1 MTPAREGA
9 AAPAGG
15 RADADAGADAG
26 ADADAEAVAR
36 LRAAQLL
43 LWYPRPWRERYG
55 EEFTELLV
63 SDIAERPGSLGRTL
77 DVAKGGML
85 ARLAGAGLTGAGL
98 AVHPGDPA
106 AARGRQVAASLGSL
120 GAAAAVF
127 LIVGAAQ
134 WSQLLIGWVW
144 AARRQPGTAAP
155 LLAADRNATLGI
167 SAAIIALL
175 ALGVLAAL
183 PVLVTVA
190 ARLAAP
196 GSAAKR
202 ARLAVPAVTLIGALT
217 WLVIGGRSLENNWI
231 GTGGL
236 HSPVPG
242 GLAAFTWAVTLF
254 VSAYWAHP
262 GVLSAFPGAEL
273 AWMELSPLLLA
284 VAVASAVLLVRRA
297 GLSPRVARF
306 EARLGLA
313 CCVVM
318 TAFLALCAAWLA
330 ADGPL
335 AGGTALFHAGWINV
349 ASTGI
354 LALTLTVAVAAART
368 ARRTLANGLAGR

>member
-1 MTPAREGA
+1 MTPAGVGA
-9 AAPAGG
+9 AAPSGSHADVTD
-15 RADADAGADAG
+15 ADADAA
-26 ADADAEAVAR
+26 AEAAAR
-36 LRAAQLL
+36 LRAARLL
-43 LWYPRPWRERYG
+43 LWYPRQWRERYA

-63 SDIAERPGSLGRTL
+63 SDIAERPGSVGRTL
-77 DVAKGGML
+77 DVAKGGLL

-98 AVHPGDPA
+98 TVQPGDPA
-106 AARGRQVAASLGSL
+106 AARRRQVAASLGSL
-120 GAAAAVF
+120 GAASAVF

-144 AARRQPGTAAP
+144 AARRQQPGAAAP
-155 LLAADRNATLGI
+155 LLTAGRNATFGI
-167 SAAIIALL
+167 SAAVIALL
-175 ALGVLAAL
+175 AIGVLAAL

-190 ARLAAP
+190 ARLVAP
-196 GSAAKR
+196 RSAAQR

-217 WLVIGGRSLENNWI
+217 GLVIGGRSMENNWI

-242 GLAAFTWAVTLF
+242 GLAAFIWAVTLF

-262 GVLSAFPGAEL
+262 GVLNTFPGAEL

-284 VAVASAVLLVRRA
+284 VAVASAVILVRRA
-297 GLSPRVARF
+297 GLSPCLARF

-335 AGGTALFHAGWINV
+335 ASGTALFHAGWINV
-349 ASTGI
+349 ASTGV
-354 LALTLTVAVAAART
+354 LALTLTVAVAAVRT
-368 ARRTLANGLAGR
+368 ARRTLANPSTTA

>member
-1 MTPAREGA
+1 
-9 AAPAGG
+9 
-15 RADADAGADAG
+15 
-26 ADADAEAVAR
+26 VCR

-43 LWYPRPWRERYG
+43 LWYPRPWRDRYG

-77 DVAKGGML
+77 DVAKGGLL
-85 ARLAGAGLTGAGL
+85 ARLAGAGLTAAAP

-106 AARGRQVAASLGSL
+106 AARGRHVAASFGTL
-120 GAAAAVF
+120 GAASAVF

-144 AARRQPGTAAP
+144 AARRQQPGTAVP
-155 LLAADRNATLGI
+155 LLAAGRNATLGT

-175 ALGVLAAL
+175 AFGVLAAL

-190 ARLAAP
+190 ARLAGP
-196 GSAAKR
+196 GTAAQR
-202 ARLAVPAVTLIGALT
+202 IRLAVPAVTLVAALT
-217 WLVIGGRSLENNWI
+217 ALVIGGRSLENNWI

-242 GLAAFTWAVTLF
+242 GLAAFIWAVTLF

-284 VAVASAVLLVRRA
+284 VAVASAVILVRRT

-313 CCVVM
+313 CCIVM
-318 TAFLALCAAWLA
+318 TAFLALCAAWLT

-335 AGGTALFHAGWINV
+335 AGGTALFHAGWVNV
-349 ASTGI
+349 ASTVI
-354 LALTLTVAVAAART
+354 LALTLTTAVAAART
-368 ARRTLANGLAGR
+368 ARRTLASPAVSVKLPASIR

>member
-1 MTPAREGA
+1 MTQADRVADVPS
-9 AAPAGG
+9 GG
-15 RADADAGADAG
+15 RADG
-26 ADADAEAVAR
+26 DAESAAR
-36 LRAAQLL
+36 LRAAKLL
-43 LWYPRPWRERYG
+43 RWYPRPWRDRYG

-63 SDIAERPGSLGRTL
+63 SDIAERPGSPGRAL
-77 DVAKGGML
+77 DVAKGGLL
-85 ARLAGAGLTGAGL
+85 ARLAGAGLTGAAL
-98 AVHPGDPA
+98 AVRPGDPV
-106 AARGRQVAASLGSL
+106 AARGRHVAASLGTL
-120 GAAAAVF
+120 GAASAVF

-144 AARRQPGTAAP
+144 AARRQQPGTAVP
-155 LLAADRNATLGI
+155 LLSADRNATLGT
-167 SAAIIALL
+167 SAAIIVLL

-183 PVLVTVA
+183 PVLVTA
-190 ARLAAP
+190 AVRIAAA
-196 GSAAKR
+196 GSAATR
-202 ARLAVPAVTLIGALT
+202 IRLAVPAVTLTGALT
-217 WLVIGGRSLENNWI
+217 ALVVGSRSLENNWI

-242 GLAAFTWAVTLF
+242 GLAAFIWAVTLF

-262 GVLSAFPGAEL
+262 GVLNTFPGGEL

-284 VAVASAVLLVRRA
+284 VAVASAVILVRRA
-297 GLSPRVARF
+297 DLSPRLARF
-306 EARLGLA
+306 EAGVGLA

-354 LALTLTVAVAAART
+354 LALTLTTAVTAART
-368 ARRTLANGLAGR
+368 ARRTLAGPPAP

>member
-1 MTPAREGA
+1 MTPADDGTA
-9 AAPAGG
+9 VPAGG
-15 RADADAGADAG
+15 PADADAA
-26 ADADAEAVAR
+26 AEAVSR

-43 LWYPRPWRERYG
+43 LWYPRPWRDRYG

-63 SDIAERPGSLGRTL
+63 SDIAERPRSLGRTL
-77 DVAKGGML
+77 DVAKGGLL
-85 ARLAGAGLTGAGL
+85 ARLAGAGLTGAAP
-98 AVHPGDPA
+98 AVPPGDPA
-106 AARGRQVAASLGSL
+106 AARGRHVAASLGTL
-120 GAAAAVF
+120 GAASAVF

-144 AARRQPGTAAP
+144 VARRQQPGAAVP
-155 LLAADRNATLGI
+155 LLAADRNATLGT

-175 ALGVLAAL
+175 ALGVFAAL

-190 ARLAAP
+190 ARLAGP
-196 GSAAKR
+196 GTAAQR
-202 ARLAVPAVTLIGALT
+202 IRLAVPAVTLVAALT
-217 WLVIGGRSLENNWI
+217 ALVIGGRSLENNWI

-242 GLAAFTWAVTLF
+242 GLAAFIWAVTLF

-284 VAVASAVLLVRRA
+284 VAVASAVILVRRT
-297 GLSPRVARF
+297 GLSPRLARF

-313 CCVVM
+313 CCIVM
-318 TAFLALCAAWLA
+318 TAFLALCAAWLT

-335 AGGTALFHAGWINV
+335 AGGTALFHAGWVNV
-349 ASTGI
+349 ASTVI
-354 LALTLTVAVAAART
+354 LSLTLTTAVAASRT
-368 ARRTLANGLAGR
+368 ARRTLASPRR